1 MSKRDGV
8 AETGAQRRFSD
19 SVSLCL
25 PLSVITQRLSYS
37 SAKEAVR
44 TSPSPGHGN
53 REASAIRATEVIQ
66 ISKGTLCLYKPR
78 QALQQLSYMTCHGIN
93 PGLLAF
99 MTLPQETKVLSFLPN
114 LVSHI
119 SLLSVAWLQVAL
131 SLLMS
136 MLKYIKAACFSRR
149 RFY

>member
-1 MSKRDGV
+1 M
-8 AETGAQRRFSD
+8 
-19 SVSLCL
+19 SLCL

-78 QALQQLSYMTCHGIN
+78 QALQQLSYMTCRGIS

-114 LVSHI
+114 LASHI
-119 SLLSVAWLQVAL
+119 SLLSVAWLQATLFAGVYV
-131 SLLMS
+131 
-136 MLKYIKAACFSRR
+136 KIY
-149 RFY
+149 